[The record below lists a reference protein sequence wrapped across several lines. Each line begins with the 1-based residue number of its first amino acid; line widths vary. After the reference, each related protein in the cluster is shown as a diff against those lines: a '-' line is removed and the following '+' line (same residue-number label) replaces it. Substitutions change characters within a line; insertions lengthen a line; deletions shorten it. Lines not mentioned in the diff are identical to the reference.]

1 MLIHPID
8 VPLMSVKLHA
18 MLRLIIVGICI
29 IMCIEIFRPVTYL
42 FSVCFE
48 YYFCFVFVFVFNFLF
63 LFIYF
68 ICVMFLPTY
77 FVKLTLHISNMAEIM
92 LKMTISSKCS

>member
-8 VPLMSVKLHA
+8 VPLMPVKLHA

-29 IMCIEIFRPVTYL
+29 IMCIEIYRPVTYL

-48 YYFCFVFVFVFNFLF
+48 YYFCFRFLVFVYLFHMCDVFPNIF
-63 LFIYF
+63 
-68 ICVMFLPTY
+68 C
-77 FVKLTLHISNMAEIM
+77 
-92 LKMTISSKCS
+92 